1 MPDLQNYGPRWVCDQ
16 GIAMTENITLGHLL
30 HGAVSKAAQDHFIE
44 GRYRSAVGDGIAAV
58 FGLIRARTGLEMDGD
73 PLATKALS
81 LSNPRLIM
89 GNLTTDSGKNV
100 QKGIMF
106 LLQGVVSAVR
116 NPTAHSLNEDIG
128 EIEAAQLL
136 ALLSWLEEKIESAAV
151 VPFLRYDGVYISAS
165 TGADS
170 GCRMLR
176 FYEDKHVLSI
186 SASDRPKEPPIWF
199 TLRNVGPEYG
209 MSSGNYENDGDKIK
223 FSVVK
228 EQNKIDYEGVL
239 SGPKLFLKSFSHI
252 NQHRDDVEFEFVRYK
267 DGAAP

>member
-1 MPDLQNYGPRWVCDQ
+1 
-16 GIAMTENITLGHLL
+16 MTENITLGHLL

-44 GRYRSAVGDGIAAV
+44 GRYRNAVLDGIAAV
-58 FGLIRARTGLEMDGD
+58 FGLIRARTGLEIDGSG
-73 PLATKALS
+73 LATTALS
-81 LSNPRLIM
+81 PNNPRLIM
-89 GNLTTDSGKNV
+89 GNLNTESGENL

-106 LLQGVVSAVR
+106 LLQGVFSAVR

-128 EIEAAQLL
+128 AIEAAQLL
-136 ALLSWLEEKIESAAV
+136 ALLSWLEEKIESAVV
-151 VPFLRYDGVYISAS
+151 VPHLRYDGVYISAS
-165 TGADS
+165 TGS
-170 GCRMLR
+170 EYGCRMLR
-176 FYEDKHVLSI
+176 FYKDKSVLSI
-186 SASDRPKEPPIWF
+186 ATVRPKEPPIWF